1 MFSLRGLYYFYYDAF
16 FINILPLY
24 YIFLIIERIN
34 RKDWTFNTIE
44 SDYKLID
51 MNRLFIMQDIG
62 PDLWDY
68 EYWKRVEE
76 GVDCDGRIGP
86 GEEGFFCYCPS

>member
-1 MFSLRGLYYFYYDAF
+1 
-16 FINILPLY
+16 
-24 YIFLIIERIN
+24 
-34 RKDWTFNTIE
+34 
-44 SDYKLID
+44 
-51 MNRLFIMQDIG
+51 MQDIG

-86 GEEGFFCYCPS
+86 GEEGFFCYCPSQGYRCSCKPSLTEAPGITRNMCYDHYGWDC